1 MFCGSYTFGHSSLLT
16 LLALGDS
23 SSSKCLIFLGFSL
36 ASLLNFH
43 AFLVAIPKDSYTL
56 DGVGFCLCCEY
67 SSRSEI
73 ASQSP
78 GQPWVLSDIADLA
91 LGAYGSGMATRDL
104 DCQRGDIAGTTNNI
118 KALEFSYFSNLPD
131 LA

>member
-43 AFLVAIPKDSYTL
+43 AFLVAIPKDLYTL

-67 SSRSEI
+67 SEPIRDSLPI
-73 ASQSP
+73 AWTAP
-78 GQPWVLSDIADLA
+78 GLIRH
-91 LGAYGSGMATRDL
+91 SGPCFGGLRIRDGNA
-104 DCQRGDIAGTTNNI
+104 R
-118 KALEFSYFSNLPD
+118 P
-131 LA
+131 